1 MGLHTSW
8 AKTKVQN
15 TASGPPPT
23 MCTIFGHQVQ
33 AVTKFTYL
41 SSDIDSSGYC
51 APDIHRRLGLASS
64 IMSQLDRVWK
74 QSHLSNSTKFRI
86 YTTVPVSCRYLC
98 MDLKHGQCSSQMSQ
112 SFKHYICKIK
122 GAFLA
127 STGSTSSKNEEVSRI
142 SGLPPIDVVIS
153 QRRHSLFGHVREWM
167 IHVRLLTKSYT
178 LLSAHSVAR
187 GQTTTGEDHEDV
199 RAIPGPSMQQHHHT

>member
-41 SSDIDSSGYC
+41 SSGIDSSGYC

-142 SGLPPIDVVIS
+142 SGLPPIDVVTS
-153 QRRHSLFGHVREWM
+153 QRRHSLFGHVRRMDSRATPCCQHTVWLEA
-167 IHVRLLTKSYT
+167 RQQLEKTT
-178 LLSAHSVAR
+178 RTSAQFL
-187 GQTTTGEDHEDV
+187 GQADHH
-199 RAIPGPSMQQHHHT
+199 QQHHLT